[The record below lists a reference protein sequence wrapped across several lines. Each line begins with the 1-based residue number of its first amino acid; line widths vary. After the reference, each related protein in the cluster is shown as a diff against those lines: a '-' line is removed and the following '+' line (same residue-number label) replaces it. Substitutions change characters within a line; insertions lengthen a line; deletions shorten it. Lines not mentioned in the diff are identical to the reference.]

1 MARVTAAMLEIKVL
15 LLWEEVRLFV
25 LSTKLLRKLQRGE
38 SIDS

>member
-25 LSTKLLRKLQRGE
+25 LSTTSLRKLQRGE